1 MRGAAMMGGI
11 LLIAGMAAAQQVT
24 PPPPAPPRPANLPKP
39 AEKALPNG
47 MRVIVVPKHDVP
59 LVSARLMIR
68 TGSEADPGDLAGLAS
83 LTANLL
89 TQGTTTRTA
98 EQIARGV
105 EALGAT
111 LNANAGWDAS
121 NVNVT
126 VMSSRV
132 DQALTFVADVVRN
145 PVFKED
151 EVQRLREQSIDAVRV
166 ALQDPLSIAR
176 YVAARVVFE
185 DRAYG
190 HAATGTPES
199 LGRIARDQ
207 VIAFHKRHYRPNNAV
222 LIIAGDVKP
231 DAAFAT
237 AEKLFGGW
245 KSAPVE
251 VADSPAKAD
260 SDAKPRVIVVD
271 MPDAGQAAVLVTRR
285 GLRRADPQYYAALV
299 ANSVLG
305 GGYSARLNQEI
316 RIKRGLSYGA
326 SSTFDLRRAAGP
338 FAAYTQTKN
347 ESAAEVAG
355 IIIDELDR
363 LGAGELGESELTP
376 RKAVLV
382 GGFGRALETTAGIVE
397 RVASLALHDLPLTDI
412 NSYIPGVQ
420 AVTGEAVRKFAAS
433 QLPGGTANII
443 IVGDADQFVEALR
456 KRFGKV
462 EVIPMEELDLESA
475 VLRKEK
481 KAA

>member
-1 MRGAAMMGGI
+1 
-11 LLIAGMAAAQQVT
+11 
-24 PPPPAPPRPANLPKP
+24 
-39 AEKALPNG
+39 
-47 MRVIVVPKHDVP
+47 
-59 LVSARLMIR
+59 
-68 TGSEADPGDLAGLAS
+68 
-83 LTANLL
+83 
-89 TQGTTTRTA
+89 
-98 EQIARGV
+98 
-105 EALGAT
+105 
-111 LNANAGWDAS
+111 
-121 NVNVT
+121 
-126 VMSSRV
+126 
-132 DQALTFVADVVRN
+132 VVRN

-456 KRFGKV
+456 KRFGNV
-462 EVIPMEELDLESA
+462 EVIPMEDLDLESA